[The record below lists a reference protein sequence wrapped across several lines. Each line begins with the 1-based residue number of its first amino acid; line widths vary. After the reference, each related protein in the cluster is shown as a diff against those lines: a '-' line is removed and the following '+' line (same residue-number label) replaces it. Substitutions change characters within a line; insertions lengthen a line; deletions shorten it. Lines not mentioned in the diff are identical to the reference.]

1 VPAPIPLRRVAVIA
15 AVLFVLI
22 LAFLAGRVHAGTDP
36 AQVATA
42 AQRAPAAP
50 PAPQETGPGEDDP
63 YGDDYGD
70 GDDFP
75 GGPPQGTV
83 PDQNTA
89 PSPGG
94 QDLDPPVTQ
103 AS

>member
-1 VPAPIPLRRVAVIA
+1 MTAPLRRPLAVA

-22 LAFLAGRVHAGTDP
+22 LAFLAGRVHAGADP
-36 AQVATA
+36 AQVSGPSSEAVRSAT
-42 AQRAPAAP
+42 
-50 PAPQETGPGEDDP
+50 PAPETDP
-63 YGDDYGD
+63 YGG
-70 GDDFP
+70 FA
-75 GGPPQGTV
+75 PPQDAVPHQDTV
-83 PDQNTA
+83 

>member
-1 VPAPIPLRRVAVIA
+1 MTVSLRRPLAVA

-36 AQVATA
+36 AQVT
-42 AQRAPAAP
+42 APAADAVQ
-50 PAPQETGPGEDDP
+50 PATPGTDP
-63 YGDDYGD
+63 YD
-70 GDDFP
+70 GFAP
-75 GGPPQGTV
+75 GAPPQDAV
-83 PDQNTA
+83 PEQGGV